1 MFNRDRLLL
10 FNRSVSDFY
19 TQSITFILGIG
30 ICFLF
35 CCLYLFIA
43 IAKVCRREQ
52 LSCLFQSAEETVQ
65 VYQALELKK
74 PTKCQVKRLSKNLQ
88 IYMQDSHFVV
98 ADKFDKEKVKN
109 KTINMS

>member
-43 IAKVCRREQ
+43 FAKVCRREQ

-74 PTKCQVKRLSKNLQ
+74 PTKCQVKDPGHNLPRSRSGYEIDQ
-88 IYMQDSHFVV
+88 MHRV
-98 ADKFDKEKVKN
+98 KF
-109 KTINMS
+109 